1 MRSKSSRCRKREP
14 DAFPLAVAAE
24 GQTLEVRGLSG
35 CRRFAGRMAQMGF
48 VSGARVRVVRNR
60 RGMPLV
66 IARGGS
72 RVVLRR
78 GEAMRI
84 LCATFFAPG
93 VRHD

>member
-1 MRSKSSRCRKREP
+1 MRSKSNRCRQREP
-14 DAFPLAVAAE
+14 GAFPLAVAGE
-24 GQTLEVRGLSG
+24 GETLEVRGLSG

-48 VSGARVRVVRNR
+48 VPGAKVRVVRNR

-66 IARGGS
+66 VARGRG

-84 LCATFFAPG
+84 LCVTFFCP
-93 VRHD
+93 